1 MLPIAQT
8 FVDALDKVKLKHKD
22 VQQLA
27 GGESMVVVG
36 INGKNTSY
44 DVLFIFDTKGDTVS
58 IRVPRLVVGCP
69 EDKTLNMLDAINDV
83 NAKFR
88 WLKLYMD
95 KNQNIVAQADAYAND
110 SVDENI
116 CVKLL
121 IRFGNI
127 IDECYPTLMHA
138 LWA

>member
-1 MLPIAQT
+1 MLPIAEV
-8 FVDALDKVKLKHKD
+8 FVAALDKANLKHKA
-22 VQQLA
+22 VQELP

-36 INGKNTSY
+36 VNGKNTSY
-44 DVLFIFDTKGDTVS
+44 DVLFIFDAKGGSVS
-58 IRVPRLVVGCP
+58 IRVPRLVTGCP

-83 NAKFR
+83 NARFR
-88 WLKLYMD
+88 WLKLYLD

-110 SVDENI
+110 SVEDSI

-121 IRFGNI
+121 IRFVNI